1 MTDPFAIL
9 VVAGAAFV
17 LAGFVKGV
25 LGQGL
30 PTVAVG
36 ILSLIMSPGEATALL
51 IVPAL
56 VTNVWQAWAG
66 PSFGALLWR
75 LWPAMVAICVGTWI
89 ATMIGLD
96 LLTPE
101 AASMARKA
109 LGAALILYGVLGV
122 ARIRMRVPPESEPWL
137 GPAMGAA
144 NGAVSTATGAFMM
157 PVIPYIQSLGLER
170 DDMVQAQ
177 GISFTVSTL
186 SLSVVLLSNGTL
198 TTANASASLVAVAV
212 TFAGMLLGQY
222 VRKFIHPEV
231 FRFLFFLGMLL
242 LGVHLA
248 FLHR

>member
-9 VVAGAAFV
+9 AVAGAAFV

-56 VTNVWQAWAG
+56 LTNVWQAWAG
-66 PSFGALLWR
+66 PAFGALMRR
-75 LWPAMVAICVGTWI
+75 LWPAMAAICVGTFI
-89 ATMIGLD
+89 AAMIGLD

-109 LGAALILYGVLGV
+109 LGSALILYGLLGV
-122 ARIRMRVPPESEPWL
+122 ARIRMRVPPGSEPWL
-137 GPAMGAA
+137 GPVMGAA
-144 NGAVSTATGAFMM
+144 NGAVSTATGALMM

-177 GISFTVSTL
+177 GISFTVSTVSL
-186 SLSVVLLSNGTL
+186 SLVLLNNGTL
-198 TTANASASLVAVAV
+198 NAANASASLVAVAV

-248 FLHR
+248 FLH